1 MIKNLLADMSS
12 RNVSNIA
19 LAYFVN
25 PRNLHDAATD
35 LCSAGFRSDA
45 INITGRLNSLSLNIR
60 KSTASTDNDTSV
72 DQHTWRWRV
81 RRFLVHDGHRRGADQ
96 ISGDDR
102 DPLVF
107 LNPQCNRIDL
117 RVVLAQMN
125 VTDAI
130 AELLQIDTKS
140 ERTFMLVD
148 AQDRVSEAS
157 EILQRNAG
165 QLRTDYLLSA

>member
-1 MIKNLLADMSS
+1 MKKLLAESPS

-45 INITGRLNSLSLNIR
+45 INVTGRLNSFNPDVH
-60 KSTASTDNDTSV
+60 KSIASTDSDTSV
-72 DQHTWRWRV
+72 DQHTWRWRM
-81 RRFLVHDGHRRGADQ
+81 RRFLVHDRHRRGADQ

-102 DPLVF
+102 DPF
-107 LNPQCNRIDL
+107 AFSNPHCNRIDL
-117 RVVLAQMN
+117 SIVLAEMN
-125 VTDAI
+125 VSSAI
-130 AELLQIDTKS
+130 SELLQNDTRS

-148 AQDRVSEAS
+148 AQDRVIEAT

-165 QLRTDYLLSA
+165 QLRTDYLLFA